1 MALRVAPVE
10 LSDFDSFVS
19 DASKYAPGD
28 DLVAPPNPVAWPV
41 STRAEAEQRA
51 RRCFA
56 LQRRRFLEDP
66 TVRFLKVVDDS
77 PEGGGGAVVVAV
89 ARWHYY
95 EGGYKYEREAH
106 WEMAPLNTAEGEDG
120 GGESHP
126 PPNFNVRLHN
136 HILTE
141 RDSFREQWIPSG
153 KPCWILM
160 HLVTRPSQRR
170 KGAAGLLIR
179 WGMERS
185 RESGV
190 PAYLEAGVQGKPVY
204 ERFGFVVVGEERRVS
219 LEGLGEVYMGLEEFV
234 MANMKWDPIIA
245 GPGR

>member
-1 MALRVAPVE
+1 MALRLAPVE
-10 LSDFDSFVS
+10 LSDFDTFVS
-19 DASKYAPGD
+19 HASLHAPGD
-28 DLVAPPNPVAWPV
+28 DLTAPPNPVAWPV

-51 RRCFA
+51 RHCFA
-56 LQRRRFLEDP
+56 LQKRRFQEDP

-77 PEGGGGAVVVAV
+77 PEGGGDIVAV

-95 EGGYKYEREAH
+95 DGGYAYEREAH
-106 WEMAPLNTAEGEDG
+106 WEVAPLTAPGPAGD
-120 GGESHP
+120 SDYP

-136 HILTE
+136 HILSA
-141 RDSFREQWIPSG
+141 RDSFRERWIPKG

-170 KGAAGLLIR
+170 KGAAGLLVR

-204 ERFGFVVVGEERRVS
+204 EHFGFVPVGEERRVG
-219 LEGLGEVYMGLEEFV
+219 LEGLGAVPGGLKEFV
-234 MANMKWDPIIA
+234 MVNMKWDPSRGGA
-245 GPGR
+245 TPST

>member
-10 LSDFDSFVS
+10 LSDIDTFVS
-19 DASKYAPGD
+19 DASVYAPGD

-56 LQRRRFLEDP
+56 LQRRRLLEDP
-66 TVRFLKVVDDS
+66 TVRFMKVVDDS
-77 PEGGGGAVVVAV
+77 PEGGGAVVAV

-95 EGGYKYEREAH
+95 EGGYSYAREAH
-106 WEMAPLNTAEGEDG
+106 WEMAPLAAAAGDEDG
-120 GGESHP
+120 GSYP

-136 HILTE
+136 HILSE
-141 RDSFREQWIPSG
+141 RDAFREQWIPRG
-153 KPCWILM
+153 RPCWILM

-179 WGMERS
+179 WGMDRA
-185 RESGV
+185 RETGS

-204 ERFGFVVVGEERRVS
+204 ERFGWVVVGDERRVS
-219 LEGLGEVYMGLEEFV
+219 LEGLGEVYMGLKEFV
-234 MANMKWDPIIA
+234 MANMKWDPSDHEA
-245 GPGR
+245 GQ